1 MKEKKSP
8 NLFNVGVMV
17 LFILMFV
24 CPSIGQSDGNSI
36 HLGVKA
42 GVSIPNLVGGGGEE
56 ITKDYKSRVATN
68 FGGFVDFG
76 LSRKVSLVV
85 GVDYAGQ
92 GGRRNGIQPITSPI
106 PGLPPLPPGSY
117 YFADFKNT
125 AKLHYLEVPVL
136 LKYTWERNE
145 KPSVYVDG
153 GGYFGYL
160 LSAKTITRGSST
172 IYLDSAGTP
181 LLIPPF
187 NQPLP
192 PISFDADTVVTDSLH
207 RFNYGIAGGGGI
219 EFPTGKNYVF
229 VDARA
234 TYGFATLQ
242 RNTVTDGTSHT
253 GALVIS
259 VGYAFKLKGK

>member
-1 MKEKKSP
+1 MKDRKSSG
-8 NLFNVGVMV
+8 FFIIVVTII
-17 LFILMFV
+17 FILMFV
-24 CPSIGQSDGNSI
+24 FPLIGQSDGNPI
-36 HLGVKA
+36 HIGVKA

-56 ITKDYKSRVATN
+56 VTRDYKSRIASN
-68 FGGFVDFG
+68 FGGFAEFG
-76 LSRKVSLVV
+76 LSKRVSLLV
-85 GVDYAGQ
+85 GFDYAGQ
-92 GGRRNGIQPITSPI
+92 GGKRNGIQPITSPV
-106 PGLPPLPPGSY
+106 PGLPTLPPGSY
-117 YFADFKNT
+117 YFANFKNT

-153 GGYFGYL
+153 GPYFGYL
-160 LSAKTITRGSST
+160 LSAKTITRGNST
-172 IYLDSAGTP
+172 IYVDKNGTP

-192 PISFDADTVVTDSLH
+192 PISFDADTDVTSSLH

-219 EFPTGKNYVF
+219 KFPTGKNYVF

-242 RNTVTDGTSHT
+242 RNTATDGTSRT

>member
-8 NLFNVGVMV
+8 NLFNVAVMV

-24 CPSIGQSDGNSI
+24 FPSIGQSDGNSI

-68 FGGFVDFG
+68 FGGFADFG

-117 YFADFKNT
+117 YFANFKNT

-136 LKYTWERNE
+136 LKYTWERDQ
-145 KPSVYVDG
+145 KPSVYIDG
-153 GGYFGYL
+153 GPYFGYL
-160 LSAKTITRGSST
+160 LSAKTITRGNST

-181 LLIPPF
+181 LLIPPL

-192 PISFDADTVVTDSLH
+192 PISFDADTVVTGSLH
-207 RFNYGIAGGGGI
+207 RVNYGVAGGGGVK
-219 EFPTGKNYVF
+219 FPAGKNYVF

-242 RNTVTDGTSHT
+242 RNTATDGTSHT